1 MPGAADFVQKA
12 VHTLETG
19 KMAVWVKAALAI
31 LAIATLGVYHLYY
44 FRGLATWQ
52 AMDQAQIGRNIAS
65 LHGWKTNL
73 IRPRAVG
80 QLAANH
86 KSPQNMVHDTYEA
99 PLPPLVDAVA
109 LRAVRA
115 RWKMTLQDPIYIG
128 DKAIAAEAIIL
139 FLASILVLYA
149 LAQRL
154 FDHRLA
160 LIACGFVLLC
170 NLFWEY
176 SLSGLP
182 QMLMLLIFNA
192 TLYTV
197 VRALEANKANGPAKR
212 WLAAAG
218 AGFGLLALSHALT
231 LWILAGALIF
241 LAVHVRRRIWLPGIV
256 LAVAVAL
263 YLPWLLRNFVLTGN
277 FGGVAIY
284 SIFDGIGHPEAGHMR
299 RLASDVGGGLFAAFR
314 TKMIANFSQEVGALV
329 SNFGWNV
336 PALMFFPALLH
347 RFKRPET
354 SSARWMVLAMWLG
367 AMLGMS
373 VYGVTAEQ
381 GVAAN
386 ELNLLFVPIMICF
399 GLAYLLVL
407 WNRLDIKFPF
417 ARAAFVTGL
426 FLICALPMIFNL
438 PAFSSKRSIRYPPY
452 LPPYISILNDWMAP
466 NEIIAS
472 DMPWAVAWYA
482 DRRSVWLPDTVAR
495 FNEFHDFGSLGGP
508 VNGIYLTPVSGIENK
523 MGDIIK
529 GEYREWARFI
539 LHNVD
544 LKSFPLRWVA
554 SLGMEDECVFY
565 SDRDRH
571 KDASNP

>member
-19 KMAVWVKAALAI
+19 TMAVWVKRALAI
-31 LAIATLGVYHLYY
+31 AAIATLGVYHLYY
-44 FRGLATWQ
+44 FRGLATSQ

-65 LHGWKTNL
+65 LRGWKTNL

-80 QLAANH
+80 QLMAHHRN
-86 KSPQNMVHDTYEA
+86 PQNMVYDTYEA

-109 LRAVRA
+109 LRIVKP
-115 RWKMTLQDPIYIG
+115 RWKMTLQDAIYIG
-128 DKAIAAEAIIL
+128 DKAIAAEAIVL
-139 FLASILVLYA
+139 FLGAIVVLYV
-149 LAQRL
+149 LARRL

-160 LIACGFVLLC
+160 VLACGFVLLC

-182 QMLMLLIFNA
+182 QMLMLLIFNS
-192 TLYTV
+192 TVYTV
-197 VRALEANKANGPAKR
+197 VRALEADAANGPVER
-212 WLAAAG
+212 WLAATG
-218 AGFGLLALSHALT
+218 VGFGLLALSHALT
-231 LWILAGALIF
+231 LWIFAGALVF
-241 LAVHVRRRIWLPGIV
+241 LVIHFRRRIWLPAIV
-256 LAVAVAL
+256 LGTAAVL

-277 FGGVAIY
+277 PAGVAIY
-284 SIFDGIGHPEAGHMR
+284 SIFDGIGHSEAGHMR
-299 RLASDVGGGLFAAFR
+299 RLASDVGPGLMAAFR
-314 TKMIANFSQEVGALV
+314 TKMIANFSQEISALV
-329 SNFGWNV
+329 RNFGWNV
-336 PALMFFPALLH
+336 PALMFFAALLH
-347 RFKRPET
+347 RFRRPET
-354 SSARWMVLAMWLG
+354 SSVRWMILAMWLG

-407 WNRLDIKFPF
+407 WNRLEFKFPF
-417 ARAAFVTGL
+417 ARAAFITGL
-426 FLICALPMIFNL
+426 YLICALPMIFNL
-438 PAFSSKRSIRYPPY
+438 PAFGSTRSIHYPPY
-452 LPPYISILNDWMAP
+452 LPPYISILNQWMQP

-482 DRRSVWLPDTVAR
+482 DRRSLWLPETVGR
-495 FNEFHDFGSLGGP
+495 FTEFHDFGTLGGP
-508 VNGIYLTPVSGIENK
+508 VNGIYLTPVSGTENK
-523 MGDIIK
+523 LGDIVK

-544 LKSFPLRWVA
+544 LQNFPLRWA
-554 SLGMEDECVFY
+554 AGLGMEDECVFY
-565 SDRDRH
+565 GDRDRR
-571 KDASNP
+571 KDFPNP